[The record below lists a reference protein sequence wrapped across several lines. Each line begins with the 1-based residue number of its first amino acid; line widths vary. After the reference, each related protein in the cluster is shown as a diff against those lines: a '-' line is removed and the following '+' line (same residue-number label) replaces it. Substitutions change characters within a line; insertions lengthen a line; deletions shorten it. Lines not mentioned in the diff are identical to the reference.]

1 MKKVFSGLLTFSFL
15 SLGMS
20 QVTSA
25 DTKDSYRKVVSID
38 IGINT
43 KNDLEEKF
51 MYLGSND
58 VKSYNAADE
67 NKLDGKSKD
76 SKDTKYS
83 LLRGLRKA
91 AQVTAFGVAT
101 NAFLASGFGDDV
113 MNRIFEKLNEL
124 GCSRELS
131 SKVSHFMIMGSMI
144 AGGALAAS
152 L

>member
-1 MKKVFSGLLTFSFL
+1 MTLSFL
-15 SLGMS
+15 SLGTS

-25 DTKDSYRKVVSID
+25 DANDSHSKVVSID

-43 KNDLEEKF
+43 ENDLKEEF

-76 SKDTKYS
+76 SKDTKESKNKDSHNS

-91 AQVTAFGVAT
+91 AQVTAFGMAT
-101 NAFLASGFGDDV
+101 YAFFASDFGNDV
-113 MNRIFEKLNEL
+113 MSRICEKLKKKGCDL
-124 GCSRELS
+124 G
-131 SKVSHFMIMGSMI
+131 II
-144 AGGALAAS
+144 I
-152 L
+152 